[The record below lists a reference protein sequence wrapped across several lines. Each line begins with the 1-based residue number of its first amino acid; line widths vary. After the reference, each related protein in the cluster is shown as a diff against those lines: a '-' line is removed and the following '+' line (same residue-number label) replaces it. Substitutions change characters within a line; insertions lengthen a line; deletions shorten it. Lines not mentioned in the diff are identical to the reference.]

1 MSLNYESQL
10 TYSSAKFDGVQ
21 YTINRMSFGRRVELI
36 RRIKDLVGRMEYFE
50 AGATSAEKVEAS
62 LLSAEIDRFYLE
74 WGLTKVSGILIDGA
88 EPTVASLVESAPE
101 SLCEEIL
108 ASIKAECGLSDEER
122 KN

>member
-21 YTINRMSFGRRVELI
+21 YTINRMSFGRRIELI

-74 WGLTKVSGILIDGA
+74 WGLTKVSGILIDGV
-88 EPTVASLVESAPE
+88 EPTVASLVESAPQ
-101 SLCEEIL
+101 SLF
-108 ASIKAECGLSDEER
+108 
-122 KN
+122 